1 MQIEVIRD
9 YEFLLPPLEIQ
20 RKIAEILSSLDDK
33 IDLLH
38 RQNKTLESLALTLFR
53 HTFIE
58 NPKRNEWQIG
68 KLGDYG
74 NIICGKTPP
83 KSQKEYFNG
92 EIPFIKISDMHHN
105 IVIVKTADTLTQK
118 GLVFQSTKPYLLLA
132 FV

>member
-38 RQNKTLESLALTLFR
+38 RQNKTLESLVLTLFR

-118 GLVFQSTKPYLLLA
+118 GLVF
-132 FV
+132 